1 MTSLCVPFID
11 TEKQDLE
18 TALELGGARFD
29 VQCANWPETFPYTP
43 FCGGRVARTKDAL
56 VVDFRVSGLD
66 LRAQNT
72 EDNGRQWEDSCVEV
86 FIQDPEK
93 ADYYNFEIN
102 ALGKVLACYGP
113 VREGRTRRP
122 QEQME
127 QILRFGHL
135 EGGPLDKDG
144 IQTWRV
150 GVVIPFELI
159 RIARFEGP
167 QEYAGGIWDWRVTVL
182 IPFELVGVDPENL
195 PEKLRANFYK
205 CGDKT
210 AHPHYVSWSPIDT
223 PKPDFHRPD
232 FFGELI
238 LK

>member
-1 MTSLCVPFID
+1 MMNTINVPFVNLD
-11 TEKQDLE
+11 NQTLD

-29 VQCANWPETFPYTP
+29 VACVNWPETFPYAP
-43 FCGGRVARTKDAL
+43 LCSGRVARTKDTL

-66 LRAQNT
+66 LRAQNM

-86 FIQDPEK
+86 FIKDPEK

-122 QEQME
+122 QEQMKK
-127 QILRFGHL
+127 ILRFAHL
-135 EGGPLDKDG
+135 EGGPLDKEG
-144 IQTWRV
+144 VQTWRV
-150 GVVIPFELI
+150 GVIIPFELI
-159 RIARFEGP
+159 
-167 QEYAGGIWDWRVTVL
+167 
-182 IPFELVGVDPENL
+182 GVDPGNL
-195 PEKLRANFYK
+195 PHSIRANFYK

-210 AHPHYVSWSPIDT
+210 AHPHYLSWSPIDT
-223 PKPDFHRPD
+223 PKPDFHRPE
-232 FFGELI
+232 FFGELL

>member
-1 MTSLCVPFID
+1 MTSLHVPFID
-11 TEKQDLE
+11 CKDWD

-29 VQCANWPETFPYTP
+29 VACVNWPETFPYAP
-43 FCGGRVARTKDAL
+43 LCSGRVARTKDAL

-86 FIQDPEK
+86 FIQDPDG
-93 ADYYNFEIN
+93 APYYNFEIN

-113 VREGRTRRP
+113 DRHGRVARP
-122 QEQME
+122 AEEMKR
-127 QILRFGHL
+127 IARFGHTVIP
-135 EGGPLDKDG
+135 GPTGDLQG
-144 IQTWRV
+144 VQTWRV

-159 RIARFEGP
+159 
-167 QEYAGGIWDWRVTVL
+167 
-182 IPFELVGVDPENL
+182 GVDPNNL
-195 PEKLRANFYK
+195 PNSIRVNFYK

-210 AHPHYVSWSPIDT
+210 AHPHYLSWSPIDT
-223 PKPDFHRPD
+223 PKPDFHRPE
-232 FFGELI
+232 FFGELL

>member
-1 MTSLCVPFID
+1 MMNTINVPFVNLD
-11 TEKQDLE
+11 NQTLD

-29 VQCANWPETFPYTP
+29 VACVNWPETFPYAP
-43 FCGGRVARTKDAL
+43 LCSGRVARTKDAL

-72 EDNGRQWEDSCVEV
+72 EDNGHQWEDSCVEV
-86 FIQDPEK
+86 FIKDPEK

-122 QEQME
+122 QEQMKK
-127 QILRFGHL
+127 ILRFAHL
-135 EGGPLDKDG
+135 EGGPLDKEG
-144 IQTWRV
+144 VQTWRV

-159 RIARFEGP
+159 
-167 QEYAGGIWDWRVTVL
+167 
-182 IPFELVGVDPENL
+182 GVDPGNL
-195 PEKLRANFYK
+195 PHSIRANFYK

-210 AHPHYVSWSPIDT
+210 AHPHYLSWSPIDT
-223 PKPDFHRPD
+223 PKPDFHRPE
-232 FFGELI
+232 FFGELL

>member
-1 MTSLCVPFID
+1 MMNTINVPFVNLD
-11 TEKQDLE
+11 NQTLD

-29 VQCANWPETFPYTP
+29 VACVNWPETFPYAP
-43 FCGGRVARTKDAL
+43 LCSGRVARTKDAL

-86 FIQDPEK
+86 FIKDPEK

-159 RIARFEGP
+159 
-167 QEYAGGIWDWRVTVL
+167 GIHPD
-182 IPFELVGVDPENL
+182 NL
-195 PEKLRANFYK
+195 PHSIRANFYK

-210 AHPHYVSWSPIDT
+210 AHPHYVSWSPIGT

>member
-1 MTSLCVPFID
+1 MMNTINVPFVNLD
-11 TEKQDLE
+11 NQTLD

-29 VQCANWPETFPYTP
+29 VACVNWPETFPYAP
-43 FCGGRVARTKDAL
+43 LCSGRVARTKDAL

-86 FIQDPEK
+86 FIKDPEN

-122 QEQME
+122 QEQMKK
-127 QILRFGHL
+127 ILRFAHL
-135 EGGPLDKDG
+135 EGGPLDKEG
-144 IQTWRV
+144 VQTWRV
-150 GVVIPFELI
+150 GVIIPFELI
-159 RIARFEGP
+159 
-167 QEYAGGIWDWRVTVL
+167 
-182 IPFELVGVDPENL
+182 GVDPGNL
-195 PEKLRANFYK
+195 PHSIRANFYK

-210 AHPHYVSWSPIDT
+210 AHPHYLSWSPIDT
-223 PKPDFHRPD
+223 PKPDFHRPE
-232 FFGELI
+232 FFGELL

>member
-1 MTSLCVPFID
+1 MMNTINVPFVNLD
-11 TEKQDLE
+11 NQTLD

-29 VQCANWPETFPYTP
+29 VACVNWPETFPYAP
-43 FCGGRVARTKDAL
+43 LCSGRVARTKDAL

-66 LRAQNT
+66 LRAQNM

-86 FIQDPEK
+86 FIKDPEK

-122 QEQME
+122 QEQMKK
-127 QILRFGHL
+127 ILRFAHL
-135 EGGPLDKDG
+135 EGGPLDKEG
-144 IQTWRV
+144 VQTWRV
-150 GVVIPFELI
+150 GVIIPFELI
-159 RIARFEGP
+159 
-167 QEYAGGIWDWRVTVL
+167 
-182 IPFELVGVDPENL
+182 GVDPGNL
-195 PEKLRANFYK
+195 PHSIRANFYK

-210 AHPHYVSWSPIDT
+210 AHPHYLSWSPIDT
-223 PKPDFHRPD
+223 PKPDFHRPE
-232 FFGELI
+232 FFGELL

>member
-1 MTSLCVPFID
+1 MTSLCVPFIN

-43 FCGGRVARTKDAL
+43 FCSGRVARTKDAL

-102 ALGKVLACYGP
+102 ALGRVLACYGP
-113 VREGRTRRP
+113 VREGRTR
-122 QEQME
+122 
-127 QILRFGHL
+127 
-135 EGGPLDKDG
+135 
-144 IQTWRV
+144 
-150 GVVIPFELI
+150 
-159 RIARFEGP
+159 
-167 QEYAGGIWDWRVTVL
+167 
-182 IPFELVGVDPENL
+182 
-195 PEKLRANFYK
+195 
-205 CGDKT
+205 
-210 AHPHYVSWSPIDT
+210 
-223 PKPDFHRPD
+223 
-232 FFGELI
+232 
-238 LK
+238 

>member
-1 MTSLCVPFID
+1 MTSLHVPFID
-11 TEKQDLE
+11 CKDLD

-29 VQCANWPETFPYTP
+29 VACVNWPETFPYAP
-43 FCGGRVARTKDAL
+43 LCSGRVARTKDAL

-86 FIQDPEK
+86 FIKDPNK

-122 QEQME
+122 QEQMKK
-127 QILRFGHL
+127 ILRFAHL
-135 EGGPLDKDG
+135 EGGPLDKEG
-144 IQTWRV
+144 VQTWRV

-159 RIARFEGP
+159 
-167 QEYAGGIWDWRVTVL
+167 
-182 IPFELVGVDPENL
+182 GVDPGNL
-195 PEKLRANFYK
+195 PHSIRANFYK

-210 AHPHYVSWSPIDT
+210 AHPHYLSWSPIDT
-223 PKPDFHRPD
+223 PKPDFHRPE
-232 FFGELI
+232 FFGELL

>member
-1 MTSLCVPFID
+1 MMNTINVPLVEI
-11 TEKQDLE
+11 ENQDLD

-29 VQCANWPETFPYTP
+29 VECVNWPETFPYAP
-43 FCGGRVARTKDAL
+43 LCSGRVARTQDAL

-66 LRAQNT
+66 LRAQNLT
-72 EDNGRQWEDSCVEV
+72 DNGRQWEDSCVEV
-86 FIQDPEK
+86 FIKDPNK

-135 EGGPLDKDG
+135 EGGPLDKAG

-150 GVVIPFELI
+150 GVVIPFQLI
-159 RIARFEGP
+159 
-167 QEYAGGIWDWRVTVL
+167 
-182 IPFELVGVDPENL
+182 GVNPKHL
-195 PEKLRANFYK
+195 PKSIRANFYK

-210 AHPHYVSWSPIDT
+210 AHPHYLSWSPIDT
-223 PKPDFHRPD
+223 PKPDFHRPE
-232 FFGELI
+232 FFGELL

>member
-1 MTSLCVPFID
+1 MMNTINVPFVNLD
-11 TEKQDLE
+11 NQTLD

-29 VQCANWPETFPYTP
+29 VACVNWPETFPYAP
-43 FCGGRVARTKDAL
+43 LCSGRVARTKDAL

-66 LRAQNT
+66 LRAQNM

-86 FIQDPEK
+86 FIKDPNK

-122 QEQME
+122 QEQMKK
-127 QILRFGHL
+127 ILRFAHL
-135 EGGPLDKDG
+135 EGGPLDKEG
-144 IQTWRV
+144 VQTWRV

-159 RIARFEGP
+159 
-167 QEYAGGIWDWRVTVL
+167 
-182 IPFELVGVDPENL
+182 GVDPGNL
-195 PEKLRANFYK
+195 PHSIRANFYK

-210 AHPHYVSWSPIDT
+210 AHPHYLSWSPIDT
-223 PKPDFHRPD
+223 PKPDFHRPE
-232 FFGELI
+232 FFGELL

>member
-1 MTSLCVPFID
+1 MTCLQVPCID
-11 TEKQDLE
+11 LDLQNPD

-29 VQCANWPETFPYTP
+29 VTCVNWPETFPYAP
-43 FCGGRVARTKDAL
+43 FCSGRIARTQDAL

-66 LRAQNT
+66 LRARNT

-86 FIQDPEK
+86 FIKDPNK

-150 GVVIPFELI
+150 GVVIPFQLI
-159 RIARFEGP
+159 
-167 QEYAGGIWDWRVTVL
+167 
-182 IPFELVGVDPENL
+182 GVDPKHL
-195 PEKLRANFYK
+195 PKSIRANFYK

-210 AHPHYVSWSPIDT
+210 AHPHFVSWNPVGT
-223 PKPDFHRPD
+223 PSPDFHRPE
-232 FFGELI
+232 FFGEL
-238 LK
+238 LLG

>member
-1 MTSLCVPFID
+1 MTSLHVPFID
-11 TEKQDLE
+11 CKDLD

-29 VQCANWPETFPYTP
+29 VARVNWPETFPYAP
-43 FCGGRVARTKDAL
+43 LCSGRVARTKDAL

-86 FIQDPEK
+86 FIKDPQK

-113 VREGRTRRP
+113 TREGRSRRP
-122 QEQME
+122 EEQMKR
-127 QILRFGHL
+127 IARFGHTVIPSPTGDL
-135 EGGPLDKDG
+135 QGV
-144 IQTWRV
+144 QTWRV

-159 RIARFEGP
+159 
-167 QEYAGGIWDWRVTVL
+167 
-182 IPFELVGVDPENL
+182 GVDPNNL
-195 PEKLRANFYK
+195 PNSIRANFYK

-210 AHPHYVSWSPIDT
+210 AHPHYLSWSPIDT
-223 PKPDFHRPD
+223 PKPDFHRPE
-232 FFGELI
+232 FFGELL

>member
-1 MTSLCVPFID
+1 MTSLHVPFID
-11 TEKQDLE
+11 CKDLD

-29 VQCANWPETFPYTP
+29 VACVNWPETFPYAP
-43 FCGGRVARTKDAL
+43 LCSGRVARTKDAL

-86 FIQDPEK
+86 FIKDPVK

-113 VREGRTRRP
+113 TREGRARRP
-122 QEQME
+122 ESEMK
-127 QILRFGHL
+127 QILRFGSRL
-135 EGGPLDKDG
+135 PVTAGNDVIPGPTGDLQG
-144 IQTWRV
+144 LQTWRV
-150 GVVIPFELI
+150 GVVIPFGLI
-159 RIARFEGP
+159 G
-167 QEYAGGIWDWRVTVL
+167 L
-182 IPFELVGVDPENL
+182 DPDNL
-195 PEKLRANFYK
+195 PHSIRANFYK

-210 AHPHYVSWSPIDT
+210 AHPHYLSWSPIDT

-232 FFGELI
+232 FFGEL
-238 LK
+238 LLD